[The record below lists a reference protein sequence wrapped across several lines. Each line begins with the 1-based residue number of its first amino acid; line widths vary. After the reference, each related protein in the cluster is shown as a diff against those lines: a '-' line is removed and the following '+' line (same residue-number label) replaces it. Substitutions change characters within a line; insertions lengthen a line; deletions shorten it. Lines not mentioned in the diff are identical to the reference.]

1 MSTPLTYLICPEA
14 NPLYFSDTLPSE
26 SQERINMAPLSGD
39 AYKEENKTLFAI
51 LQWTTVNGPE
61 WMLIKTL
68 ADSQDGKAAF
78 LKLWSQFLG
87 LSHKSTIVLEAKTTL
102 EKLTFTGEKR
112 HFSFENFLTRIISAF
127 NNIKNYLDMK
137 YSETT
142 KVHKLLARIQCP
154 LLAPTKMVIL
164 SNTKMMSNFK
174 DTKNLFITVNLSLKQ
189 QSKIKR
195 LVASASGRGRG
206 QGRDQGRDQGHN

>member
-1 MSTPLTYLICPEA
+1 
-14 NPLYFSDTLPSE
+14 
-26 SQERINMAPLSGD
+26 
-39 AYKEENKTLFAI
+39 
-51 LQWTTVNGPE
+51 
-61 WMLIKTL
+61 
-68 ADSQDGKAAF
+68 
-78 LKLWSQFLG
+78 
-87 LSHKSTIVLEAKTTL
+87 
-102 EKLTFTGEKR
+102 
-112 HFSFENFLTRIISAF
+112 
-127 NNIKNYLDMK
+127 MK